1 MDIGSMR
8 QRITIQRSA
17 VVTDEIGNRTNR
29 WEDYHSC
36 FAYVNLASG
45 KEYEAAGQTLP
56 GDSAVFTI
64 RWCEKLAGMDCGT
77 FRVLFQGRI
86 YNLVCVDNIQYLDQR
101 LKLTG
106 ERVERS

>member
-8 QRITIQRSA
+8 QRITIQKA
-17 VVTDEIGNRTNR
+17 TVVTDEIGNRVNR

-56 GDSAVFTI
+56 GDSVVFTL
-64 RWCEKLAGMDCGT
+64 RWCKKLADMDCGS
-77 FRVLFQGRI
+77 FRVLFQGQLF
-86 YNLVCVDNIQYLDQR
+86 NLVCVDNVQYLNQR

-106 ERVERS
+106 ERVVRS